1 MNIWCASD
9 HHMISNKANEV
20 LKSIEQLAKKEF
32 LPIIGPDKGQV
43 LVDVIRKSNPKRVLE
58 VGTLIGYSAI
68 LIAKE
73 LGDDAEIITIEID
86 EDEAEI
92 ARKNLRRAEVKPRV
106 EVVVGNALDVIPKLN
121 GEFDMVFLDAS
132 KNEYIDY
139 LKLVED
145 KLKKG
150 GVVAADNAGIFAS
163 SMRDFLRYVRKSGKY
178 ESRFVSMGEDGV
190 EISFKL

>member
-1 MNIWCASD
+1 
-9 HHMISNKANEV
+9 MISNKANEV

-178 ESRFVSMGEDGV
+178 ESRFVAMGEDGV